1 MDISGSYTF
10 DAPPDRVWALLM
22 DPAVISSCIPGCDR
36 FEPTGENRYRVTLTV
51 ALAAIT
57 GTYEGTVTLADQV
70 PPSSY
75 RLIAEGQGR
84 PGFVK
89 GSSAITLRADGAT
102 TIVDVAGTVQTGGPI
117 ARLGQRLIGGVSK
130 MMLDRFFACLQA
142 KADARAQADYA
153 RAMRGRPARAA

>member
-1 MDISGSYTF
+1 MDISGTYTF

-22 DPAVISSCIPGCDR
+22 DPAVISSCIPGCDS
-36 FEPTGENRYRVTLTV
+36 FEPSGENSYRARLTV

-57 GTYEGTVTLADQV
+57 GTYEGTVTLTEQV

-89 GSSAITLRADGAT
+89 GSSAITLRADGSS
-102 TIVDVAGTVQTGGPI
+102 TIVEVSGAVQTGGPI

-130 MMLDRFFACLQA
+130 MMLDRFFACLQG
-142 KADARAQADYA
+142 KL
-153 RAMRGRPARAA
+153 AAHAS